1 MQVLRCLQ
9 RRAFQWPIVWE
20 VCDFSTYQE
29 HATVERFS
37 IFFKNYQVGV
47 EVFSGCGPIEIVR
60 ISPMNPQKTGACHR
74 LGYFYQKC
82 GKICKFLQWFSSI
95 CSWGNVCDFL
105 SRLKKTLGNMGW
117 FLAKKWTYEY
127 GTFSMACTNL
137 SSIQGYKFYCMKTLQ
152 IFKHFDASFVL
163 PKYPGFSE
171 MVKISTFP
179 DIFRKF
185 FNRWNVPWGV
195 LYHSP

>member
-1 MQVLRCLQ
+1 MQVMKCLQ

-47 EVFSGCGPIEIVR
+47 EVFSGCGPIENIR

-82 GKICKFLQWFSSI
+82 GKICKFLQWFSAI

-117 FLAKKWTYEY
+117 FLAKKVTLWIRDIFHGMHKPILYTGIQILLYENI
-127 GTFSMACTNL
+127 TNL
-137 SSIQGYKFYCMKTLQ
+137 QTLRRQ
-152 IFKHFDASFVL
+152 FCTSEISRFFRNGQNFHISRYFPEIF
-163 PKYPGFSE
+163 
-171 MVKISTFP
+171 
-179 DIFRKF
+179 
-185 FNRWNVPWGV
+185 
-195 LYHSP
+195 